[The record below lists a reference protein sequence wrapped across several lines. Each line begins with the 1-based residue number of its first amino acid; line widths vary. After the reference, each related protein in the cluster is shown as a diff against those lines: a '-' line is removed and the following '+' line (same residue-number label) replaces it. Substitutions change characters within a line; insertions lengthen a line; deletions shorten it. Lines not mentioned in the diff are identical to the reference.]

1 MLALLTSRQ
10 CRSCSVDDIVAGV
23 VVFLIMA
30 SKKSTPK
37 KSGSD
42 TPNKRMARAAAG
54 EAIAKY
60 VDSPTNRAQVINPRN
75 YPEGSDGYYMKTA
88 GRFRAGTQ
96 IADKVYK
103 ETLDRLNK
111 TIPKGSKSVSG
122 SVKKASKK
130 K

>member
-1 MLALLTSRQ
+1 
-10 CRSCSVDDIVAGV
+10 
-23 VVFLIMA
+23 MA
-30 SKKSTPK
+30 SKKKPASK
-37 KSGSD
+37 KAEPD
-42 TPNKRMARAAAG
+42 TPNKRVARAAAG

-60 VDSPTNRAQVINPRN
+60 VDAPRNRSQVINYAN

-122 SVKKASKK
+122 SVKKVSKK

>member
-1 MLALLTSRQ
+1 
-10 CRSCSVDDIVAGV
+10 
-23 VVFLIMA
+23 MA
-30 SKKSTPK
+30 SKKSAK
-37 KSGSD
+37 KSEPD
-42 TPNKRMARAAAG
+42 TPNKRMSRAAAG

-75 YPEGSDGYYMKTA
+75 YSEGSDGYYMKTA

-103 ETLDRLNK
+103 ETLNRLNK
-111 TIPKGSKSVSG
+111 TIPSGSKPAVK
-122 SVKKASKK
+122 SVKKVSKK

>member
-1 MLALLTSRQ
+1 
-10 CRSCSVDDIVAGV
+10 
-23 VVFLIMA
+23 MA
-30 SKKSTPK
+30 SKKSSK
-37 KSGSD
+37 KSEPD
-42 TPNKRMARAAAG
+42 TPNKRVARAAAG

-111 TIPKGSKSVSG
+111 TIPSGSKPAVK
-122 SVKKASKK
+122 SVKKVSKK

>member
-1 MLALLTSRQ
+1 M
-10 CRSCSVDDIVAGV
+10 VA
-23 VVFLIMA
+23 
-30 SKKSTPK
+30 KKKPTAAK
-37 KSGSD
+37 AGSD

-60 VDSPTNRAQVINPRN
+60 VDAPGNRAQVINPRN

-103 ETLDRLNK
+103 ETLNRLNK
-111 TIPKGSKSVSG
+111 TIPSGSKPAVK
-122 SVKKASKK
+122 SVKKVSKK

>member
-1 MLALLTSRQ
+1 
-10 CRSCSVDDIVAGV
+10 
-23 VVFLIMA
+23 MA
-30 SKKSTPK
+30 AKKKPTAAK
-37 KSGSD
+37 AGSD

-60 VDSPTNRAQVINPRN
+60 IDAPGNRAQVINPRN

-111 TIPKGSKSVSG
+111 TIPSGSKPAVK
-122 SVKKASKK
+122 SVKKVSKK